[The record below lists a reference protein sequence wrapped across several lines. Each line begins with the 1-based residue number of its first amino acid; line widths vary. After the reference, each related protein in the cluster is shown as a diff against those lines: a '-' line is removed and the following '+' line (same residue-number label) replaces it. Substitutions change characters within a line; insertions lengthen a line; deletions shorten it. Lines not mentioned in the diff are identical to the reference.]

1 MAFRIDENGNITMVQ
16 GDTGRLVVNG
26 LNTDQNYT
34 VYFAIQDE
42 NRRPVGNEVY
52 VQSNMQP
59 TVVFELASQLTDLL
73 KVAED
78 EEISIGKKDIMELAE
93 DEETHTYYYGV
104 KTCTAEGFEDTLS
117 IGGSD
122 MGDKNTITVYPKKV
136 EGC

>member
-42 NRRPVGNEVY
+42 NRRPVGNEVN
-52 VQSNMQP
+52 VESNMQP

-73 KVAED
+73 KV
-78 EEISIGKKDIMELAE
+78 AE

>member
-42 NRRPVGNEVY
+42 KRKPVGNEINVE
-52 VQSNMQP
+52 SNFQP
-59 TVVFELASQLTDLL
+59 SVVFVLDSSLTDLL
-73 KVAED
+73 KV
-78 EEISIGKKDIMELAE
+78 KT
-93 DEETHTYYYGV
+93 DEETATYYYGV
-104 KTCTAEGFEDTLS
+104 KTCTTDGFEDTLP

>member
-42 NRRPVGNEVY
+42 NRRPIGNEVN
-52 VQSNMQP
+52 VDSNMQP

-73 KVAED
+73 KV
-78 EEISIGKKDIMELAE
+78 AE

>member
-1 MAFRIDENGNITMVQ
+1 MAFRIDENGNITIVQ

-42 NRRPVGNEVY
+42 NRRPIGNEVN

-73 KVAED
+73 EV
-78 EEISIGKKDIMELAE
+78 AE

>member
-42 NRRPVGNEVY
+42 NRRPVGNEVN

-78 EEISIGKKDIMELAE
+78 EE
-93 DEETHTYYYGV
+93 THTYYYGV
-104 KTCTAEGFEDTLS
+104 KTCTTDGFEDTLS

>member
-26 LNTDQNYT
+26 LNTDKNYT

-42 NRRPVGNEVY
+42 NRRPVGNEVN
-52 VQSNMQP
+52 VESNMQP
-59 TVVFELASQLTDLL
+59 TVVFEFASQLTDLL

-78 EEISIGKKDIMELAE
+78 EE
-93 DEETHTYYYGV
+93 THTYYSGV

-136 EGC
+136 EGS

>member
-26 LNTDQNYT
+26 LNTDKNYT

-42 NRRPVGNEVY
+42 NRRPVGNEVN
-52 VQSNMQP
+52 VESNMQP

-73 KVAED
+73 KV
-78 EEISIGKKDIMELAE
+78 AE

-136 EGC
+136 EGS

>member
-42 NRRPVGNEVY
+42 NRRPVGNEVN
-52 VQSNMQP
+52 VESNMQP

-73 KVAED
+73 KV
-78 EEISIGKKDIMELAE
+78 AE

-136 EGC
+136 EGA

>member
-1 MAFRIDENGNITMVQ
+1 MAFVIDNDGNITMIQ

-42 NRRPVGNEVY
+42 NRRPVGNEVN
-52 VQSNMQP
+52 VESNMQP

-78 EEISIGKKDIMELAE
+78 EE
-93 DEETHTYYYGV
+93 THTYYYGV
-104 KTCTAEGFEDTLS
+104 KICTVEGFEDTLS

-122 MGDKNTITVYPKKV
+122 MGNKNTITVYPKKV